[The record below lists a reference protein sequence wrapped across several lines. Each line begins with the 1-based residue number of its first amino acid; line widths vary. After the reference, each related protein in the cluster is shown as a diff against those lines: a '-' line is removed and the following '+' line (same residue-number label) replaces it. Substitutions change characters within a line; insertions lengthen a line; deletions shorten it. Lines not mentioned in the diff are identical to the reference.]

1 VIAVPALLEEV
12 SAYMPSG
19 EAERKSQAAILQLL
33 RRAKDPFTREQ
44 TDHVTGS
51 AVVARQDGS
60 DFLMVF
66 HRRLERWL
74 QPGGH
79 VEPEDVSVRETA
91 LREAREETGVTE
103 LDIAN
108 EGRILDLDVHPIP
121 ATKKRPAHVHY
132 DLRYL
137 LTTRAA
143 ATVAEPLEIEK
154 VAWFSLVQALAA
166 GVDTSLERALRKA
179 HRILGAAPSDPP
191 SPFGRGPG

>member
-1 VIAVPALLEEV
+1 VIAVPALVEEV
-12 SAYMPSG
+12 SAYAPSG
-19 EAERKSQAAILQLL
+19 EAERKSQAAILELL
-33 RRAKDPFTREQ
+33 RRGTDPFTRDH
-44 TDHVTGS
+44 TDHITGS
-51 AVVARQDGS
+51 AIVARPDGS
-60 DFLMVF
+60 AFLMVY

-79 VEPEDVSVRETA
+79 VEPEDASVRDTA

-137 LTTRAA
+137 LTTRAS
-143 ATVAEPLEIEK
+143 ATLAEPLEIEK
-154 VAWFSLVQALAA
+154 VAWFSLDQALTV
-166 GVDTSLERALRKA
+166 GVDASLERALSKA
-179 HRILGAAPSDPP
+179 LGILKAAP
-191 SPFGRGPG
+191 